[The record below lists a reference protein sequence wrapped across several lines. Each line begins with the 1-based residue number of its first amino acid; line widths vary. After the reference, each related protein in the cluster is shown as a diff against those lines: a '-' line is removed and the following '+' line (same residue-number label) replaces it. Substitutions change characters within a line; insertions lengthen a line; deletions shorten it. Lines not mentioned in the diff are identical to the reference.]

1 MLRTYSGILGGS
13 CSLSVLNSD
22 CFSAHGGIV
31 DFDAS
36 FVDED
41 LAFAFKD
48 GLVFVGDF
56 GDSNSLAAADFSD
69 GVTVGSGDFKP
80 AVAADLVDVFFE
92 FGTGFAVLVL
102 GAAIATDFFADGFS
116 FFDFCAMVP

>member
-1 MLRTYSGILGGS
+1 MLCTYSGIFGGS

-22 CFSAHGGIV
+22 CFAAHGGSV

-36 FVDED
+36 FVVED

-48 GLVFVGDF
+48 GLVFAGDF
-56 GDSNSLAAADFSD
+56 GDSKSLAAADFLD

-80 AVAADLVDVFFE
+80 AVAAGLVAVFFE
-92 FGTGFAVLVL
+92 FGAGFAVLVF
-102 GAAIATDFFADGFS
+102 GATIAVDFFADGFS